1 MADNTQ
7 PKPDEEEVDYVGE
20 LAAMKKTR
28 KTMRRQITLTS
39 NQIDTLTNT
48 QGSRGAIQGLKLPV
62 LRLFDGSQPVVVSVD
77 ASPFGI
83 GAVLMQE
90 GQPVAFSSTTLTVTQ
105 KRYCQIEKKLLAV
118 QYTNSVL
125 LWSPIINRWL
135 VCWTSLLLRARR
147 GFNECGFNC
156 NGLTSS

>member
-1 MADNTQ
+1 MVTYLEKFCKNLVNLTRPLRDILKKDAAYIWDNQQKQAMANL
-7 PKPDEEEVDYVGE
+7 K
-20 LAAMKKTR
+20 
-28 KTMRRQITLTS
+28 S
-39 NQIDTLTNT
+39 NI
-48 QGSRGAIQGLKLPV
+48 SSLPV
-62 LRLFDGSQPVVVSVD
+62 LRLFEISQPVVVSVD
-77 ASPFGI
+77 ASQFGI

-105 KRYCQIEKKLLAV
+105 KRYCQIEKELLAV